1 MSPYIK
7 DLLERVVVTFVE
19 AFLAVF
25 VVTDVNSAK
34 AAAVAGAA
42 AVLSLI
48 KGLVAKKAAD
58 QNTASLV
65 V

>member
-1 MSPYIK
+1 MSQYVK
-7 DLLERVVVTFVE
+7 DLLERVVVTFLG
-19 AFLAVF
+19 AFLSVF

-48 KGLVAKKAAD
+48 KGLVAKQVKQPD
-58 QNTASLV
+58 TASLV
-65 V
+65 L

>member
-1 MSPYIK
+1 MSQYAK
-7 DLLERVVVTFVE
+7 DLLERVVVTFLG
-19 AFLAVF
+19 AFLSVF

-48 KGLVAKKAAD
+48 KGLVAKQVKQPD
-58 QNTASLV
+58 TASLV
-65 V
+65 L

>member
-1 MSPYIK
+1 MSPYVK
-7 DLLERVVVTFVE
+7 DLVERVIVTFAE

-25 VVTDVNSAK
+25 VVTDVSSAK

-42 AVLSLI
+42 AVLSLV
-48 KGLVAKKAAD
+48 KGIVAKKAAD